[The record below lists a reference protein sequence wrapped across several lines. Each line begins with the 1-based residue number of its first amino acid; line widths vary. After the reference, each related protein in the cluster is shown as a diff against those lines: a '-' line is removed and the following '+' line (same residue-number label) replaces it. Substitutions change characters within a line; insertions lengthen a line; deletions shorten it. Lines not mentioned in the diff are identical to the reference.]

1 VPSRHEVYPFAPL
14 ALVTA
19 QVTFAYEP
27 VLNDPAAR
35 DAFAQQLRERFP
47 VLREETVNT
56 VTMAPGAQPAQIAAH
71 QQIRASNQQ
80 QTISVVLNNSS
91 FTIEATEYEHF
102 PTFQEVLHECFASLA
117 QVVATVFVT
126 RAGLRYIDEI
136 RPPGIAATNEWTGW
150 VADALIAPLALLSGA
165 VTASGVTGSAAFQ
178 IAEDTG
184 MLFRWGEVEGTTVV
198 AAAAAVKRPTPPQG
212 RFFVLD
218 ADAFWQPSAPE
229 PLDVETLTAR
239 FATLHEPVS
248 EIFEASLTPHA
259 QALFRGEKIDV

>member
-1 VPSRHEVYPFAPL
+1 MPSRHEVYPLAPL

-35 DAFAQQLRERFP
+35 DKFAQQLRGRLP
-47 VLREETVNT
+47 VLSEETVNT
-56 VTMAPGAQPAQIAAH
+56 VTMSPGVQPPQVAAH
-71 QQIRASNQQ
+71 QQIRATNRE

-102 PTFQEVLHECFASLA
+102 PAFQAVLSECFASLA
-117 QVVATVFVT
+117 QVVETLFVT

-136 RPPGIAATNEWTGW
+136 RPPGVAATNEWAGW
-150 VADALIAPLALLSGA
+150 VADALIAPLLLLSGT
-165 VTASGVTGSAAFQ
+165 VASGVTGSAAFQ
-178 IAEDTG
+178 IADQTG

-198 AAAAAVKRPTPPQG
+198 AATAAVKRPTPPQG

-229 PLDVETLTAR
+229 LLDVEALTAR
-239 FATLHEPVS
+239 FGTLHDPVS
-248 EIFEASLTPHA
+248 EIFEASLTPNA
-259 QALFRGEKIDV
+259 QALFRGEEIDV